1 MSNPSTQKENRLEPY
16 DDTRDFLRHRLPF
29 MLLCVAVLSGVGYV
43 AHIDRKNTDARI
55 AREMQEWW
63 QARKDV
69 VECDFGRGIQFSAM
83 SQNPADVPEGIRPT
97 LTAGLASGACRLA
110 YPQS

>member
-1 MSNPSTQKENRLEPY
+1 MSNPSTQKENSVEPY
-16 DDTRDFLRHRLPF
+16 DDTRDFLRYRLPVL
-29 MLLCVAVLSGVGYV
+29 LLCVAGFSAACYAGNSERIR
-43 AHIDRKNTDARI
+43 IDAQN
-55 AREMQEWW
+55 AREMQEWR

-69 VECDFGRGIQFSAM
+69 VECDFGRGIRFSVM
-83 SQNPADVPEGIRPT
+83 SQKPADVPEGIRPT